1 MTPKPFLLY
10 GQPQPPADGIA
21 LRAGPLTMRLD
32 PASGFVRRIMLG
44 RREVLRGIYAA
55 VRNHNWDTIPGAIR
69 EIARAIE
76 PESFRWE
83 FESVHRKDSIHFV
96 WRGVLSGDA
105 AGTIRYTFEGKAHS
119 SFLRNRIGFCVLHPI
134 RECAGAAAR
143 QKRVDGRTLE
153 CRFPD
158 RIEPQIFGQ
167 STFRDLRGVAHEVEN
182 GIWAVLDFDGDVFEM
197 EDQRNWTDASFK
209 TYCTPLS
216 IPFPVEIQPGAAVRQ
231 SVTLRLTGLDG
242 GVRASPIEVAGE
254 PSEPIALTWPE
265 GAGIASPA
273 IGLGAA
279 SHGRP
284 LTALEAAL
292 LRRLRPS
299 HLRVDVRLSSPG
311 WDKALEQAV
320 ADARQLDVRL
330 ELALHLPRDGAG
342 ASDGFGRI
350 LGPHAP
356 DLERVLALREGESAT
371 SPDTLQIVRRI
382 LASVA
387 VPVGAGSDCNFCE
400 LNRQQALGQLG
411 LPEADFI
418 FWSVNPQ
425 VHAFDHLSIIETT
438 EAQAA
443 TVRSARAFSGGRP
456 LAVSPVT
463 LKQRFNPV
471 ATGAPALVLPGQL
484 PPAVDTRQLSLFAAA
499 WTVGS
504 LAALIRERAESVTYY
519 ETTGWRGVLE
529 SESGSPLPDPF
540 PSKPGSVF
548 PLYHV
553 FAALAGSKRVIP
565 LLGSRPDRVAALAA
579 SDSEGNDRVLIAN
592 LTSSA
597 QTAALPQAPPT
608 ASARILHSETPA
620 AVLADPDAFQ
630 AAGSEDGTTHDRSFG
645 LVLPPYALALVTLK
659 P

>member
-1 MTPKPFLLY
+1 MIPKTFLLY

-55 VRNHNWDTIPGAIR
+55 VRDHNWDTIPGAIR
-69 EIARAIE
+69 EIARAVE

-83 FESVHRKDSIHFV
+83 FESVHRKGSIHFV

-105 AGTIRYTFEGKAHS
+105 TGTIRYTFEGQARS
-119 SFLRNRIGFCVLHPI
+119 AFLKNRIGFCVLHPI

-143 QKRVDGRTLE
+143 QMRVDGRTLE
-153 CRFPD
+153 GRFPD
-158 RIEPQIFGQ
+158 RIEPQIFGR
-167 STFRDLRGVAHEVEN
+167 SSFRDLRGIAHEVEN
-182 GIWAVLDFDGDVFEM
+182 GIWAELDLDGDVFEM

-216 IPFPVEIQPGAAVRQ
+216 IPFPVEIQPGAAIRQ
-231 SVTLRLTGLDG
+231 SVTLRLTGRDG
-242 GVRASPIEVAGE
+242 GGRAPRVEVAGE
-254 PSEPIALTWPE
+254 PPEPIALTWPE
-265 GAGIASPA
+265 GAGGALPA

-279 SHGRP
+279 THGRP
-284 LTALEAAL
+284 LTAREAGL

-299 HLRVDVRLSSPG
+299 HLRVDVRLGAPG
-311 WDKALEQAV
+311 WDETLEQAA
-320 ADARQLDVRL
+320 ADARQLGARL

-342 ASDGFGRI
+342 APDGFERF
-350 LGPHAP
+350 LGLHAHE
-356 DLERVLALREGESAT
+356 LARVLALREGESAT
-371 SPDTLQIVRRI
+371 SPDTLRTVRRI
-382 LASVA
+382 LGSVA
-387 VPVGAGSDCNFCE
+387 APVGAGSDCNFCE

-411 LPEADFI
+411 LPGADFI

-425 VHAFDHLSIIETT
+425 VHAFDHLSILETI

-443 TVRSARAFSGGRP
+443 TARSARAFSSGRP

-471 ATGAPALVLPGQL
+471 ATGAPALVPPGQL
-484 PPAVDTRQLSLFAAA
+484 PPSVDARQLSLFAAA

-504 LAALIRERAESVTYY
+504 LSALVREQVESLTYY

-529 SESGSPLPDPF
+529 SESGSPLPDQF
-540 PSKPGSVF
+540 PSAPGSVF
-548 PLYHV
+548 PVYHV
-553 FAALAGSKRVIP
+553 LAALAGCQRAAP
-565 LLGSRPDRVAALAA
+565 LRASRPDCAAALAA
-579 SDSEGNDRVLIAN
+579 SGAEGADRLLIAN

-597 QTAALPQAPPT
+597 QTATLPHAPPG

-630 AAGSEDGTTHDRSFG
+630 SIAGERRTASDRPFE
-645 LVLPPYALALVTLK
+645 LTLPPYAVALVDWGS
-659 P
+659 